1 MNSIEI
7 SNFKNFRHLR
17 IDNIGRVNLIVGKN
31 NAGKS
36 SLLEAVSILAPSG
49 RTFLGMAF
57 TPERLMT
64 GGRQRPRT
72 RSLRQQ
78 SSGWMRRRAAMNV
91 STSSRVL

>member
-36 SLLEAVSILAPSG
+36 SLLEAVSILAAGGSIG
-49 RTFLGMAF
+49 WLKNLLALRGMPVRYPF
-57 TPERLMT
+57 DTQEVD
-64 GGRQRPRT
+64 
-72 RSLRQQ
+72 SK
-78 SSGWMRRRAAMNV
+78 
-91 STSSRVL
+91 